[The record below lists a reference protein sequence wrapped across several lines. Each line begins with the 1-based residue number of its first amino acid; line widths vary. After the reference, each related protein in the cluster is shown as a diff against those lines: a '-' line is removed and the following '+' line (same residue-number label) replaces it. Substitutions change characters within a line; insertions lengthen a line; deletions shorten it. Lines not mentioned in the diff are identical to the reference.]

1 MRRDERFTVEGHAR
15 VDLELTAGSITVRAA
30 EAGSITVSIEAGSA
44 NDLEVSQMGDAI
56 SVRQG
61 RRSRNARVVVD
72 VPVGTDVSVKGVSVQ
87 VSARGALGW
96 LRSKTASGDVDV
108 DDVVRLDLA
117 MSSGDARI
125 GIVRDEATFT
135 TTSGDIV
142 VRSVGGRLTA
152 SLTSGDIR
160 VDHASGDVDAGTAS
174 GDITVSRCDGSAI
187 GIRTVS
193 GDIRVG
199 LPTGIRVD
207 PDIAT
212 MSGRVHLPEPA
223 RADPSGGLSA
233 VRRPVALRL
242 RSVSGDIRVTRA
254 D

>member
-1 MRRDERFTVEGHAR
+1 MRRDERFTVDGHAR
-15 VDLELTAGSITVRAA
+15 IDFELTAGSITVRAA
-30 EAGSITVSIEAGSA
+30 ESGSVLVSIDAGSA
-44 NDLEVSQMGDAI
+44 NDLEVSQMGDAVSI
-56 SVRQG
+56 RQG

-87 VSARGALGW
+87 VSARGALGRF
-96 LRSKTASGDVDV
+96 RSKTASGDVDV

-117 MSSGDARI
+117 MSSGDARV
-125 GIVRDEATFT
+125 GIVRDEATFM
-135 TTSGDIV
+135 TTSGDIL

-160 VDHASGDVDAGTAS
+160 IDSVSGDVDAGTAS
-174 GDITVSRCDGSAI
+174 GDITVSRCDGSVI

-207 PDIAT
+207 PEIAT
-212 MSGRVHLPEPA
+212 MSGRVHLPVASPS
-223 RADPSGGLSA
+223 DPSA
-233 VRRPVALRL
+233 ERRPVALRL
-242 RSVSGDIRVTRA
+242 RSVTGDIRVTRVDSA
-254 D
+254 G